1 MTGKQTYQIEP
12 GRTRLM
18 TDAEAK
24 AENKVLRAEGSNK
37 RWVPIEK
44 VTHCP
49 FAK

>member
-1 MTGKQTYQIEP
+1 METRKTYQIEH
-12 GRTRLM
+12 GRTSLM

-24 AENKVLRAEGSNK
+24 AANKVLRAKGLDK

-49 FAK
+49 FAR